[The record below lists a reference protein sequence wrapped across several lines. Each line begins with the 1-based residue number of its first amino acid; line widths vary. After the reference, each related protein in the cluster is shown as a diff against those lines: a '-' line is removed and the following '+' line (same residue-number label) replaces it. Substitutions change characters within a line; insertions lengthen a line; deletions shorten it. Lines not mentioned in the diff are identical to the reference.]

1 MKKSSVFLTC
11 LMMLACTPVIEVTET
26 TDDPEE
32 ARGVDVYTR
41 SGAEIS
47 YPLSVYAFDVGTG
60 QLTASATATCDADE
74 LSMKVP
80 SGEYQMVAVGGTATA
95 TAQSI
100 LDDAMVLPEEGYMQ
114 TPLQMGSASV
124 YVTQSTSVSIMLYN
138 QVAALDIVLGGLPAE
153 ATGVSV
159 GLSFLYHSISYSGD
173 RTGRDAVKVALKRN
187 GDVWASERFYVLPTN
202 GDRLTLSITITTAEG
217 EQTYGYTHDGPL
229 QANTPYRLEG
239 SLVDGFTVDGH
250 IDIAG
255 WQTAEEISFTFG
267 DEGDNGT
274 PDEGSDPTDAT
285 TTERIPNAGELW
297 NGHLVGAVQDATDS
311 TAVLLLLSAAEW
323 QGIASANH
331 AENAD
336 MATTIADNYS
346 EEDIAGWHIPTRDE
360 AKLLRNALG
369 GDRLEET
376 NRALASY
383 GIPTLQVAEDA
394 EGNPTRY
401 LCDEAKF
408 SFAWESTSISKCGTK
423 RTYALRAVKSVKVI
437 AVDAEKP

>member
-1 MKKSSVFLTC
+1 MKKSYVFPAC
-11 LMMLACTPVIEVTET
+11 LMLLACTPVIDVTEA
-26 TDDPEE
+26 TDDTEE
-32 ARGVDVYTR
+32 ARGVQVYTR

-47 YPLSVYAFDVGTG
+47 YPLSVYAFDMGTG
-60 QLTASATATCDADE
+60 QLATSATATCDADE
-74 LSMKVP
+74 LSMKLP
-80 SGEYQMVAVGGTATA
+80 QGDYQMVAVGGTGTA
-95 TAQSI
+95 TAQPI
-100 LDDAMVLPEEGYMQ
+100 LDDAMTLPEEGYMQ

-153 ATGVSV
+153 TTEVSV
-159 GLSFLYHSISYSGD
+159 GLSFLYHSISYSGI
-173 RTGRDAVKVALKRN
+173 RAGRDVVKVALKRN

-217 EQTYGYTHDGPL
+217 EQTYGYTHNGPL
-229 QANTPYRLEG
+229 RANTPYRLEG
-239 SLVDGFTVDGH
+239 SLANGFTVDGH

-255 WQTAEEISFTFG
+255 WQAAEEISFTFG
-267 DEGDNGT
+267 GEGEDT
-274 PDEGSDPTDAT
+274 PDDGNDTTDAT

-297 NGHLVGAVQDATDS
+297 NGHLVGAVQETTDS

-331 AENAD
+331 TENAD
-336 MATTIADNYS
+336 MAATIADNYS

-360 AKLLRNALG
+360 AKLLRNTLG

-383 GIPTLQVAEDA
+383 GIPTLQVEEDA

-423 RTYALRAVKSVKVI
+423 RTYALRAVKSIKVI
-437 AVDAEKP
+437 AVDGGKP